1 MKTQPLAGL
10 NVLDFSTLLPGP
22 LAGLLLSEAG
32 ADVVKVEAPQ
42 GDGMRAL
49 GLGTPSDDAMFA
61 LLNAGKKSV
70 CIDLKNPDEREA
82 FDPLVAQA
90 DILIEQFR
98 PGVMKRLGLDYETV
112 RAINPGIIYCSIT
125 GYGQDGPLAQ
135 RAGHDLNYLADTGI
149 LALSPGEA
157 GTSCLPPV
165 LAADIAGGAYPA
177 FFNILL
183 ALRCREQDGVGE
195 HLDIAM
201 TEGLFP
207 FAFWALAQGWGEGRW
222 PEPDTA
228 LFNGGSPRYRI
239 YRAADGGLVTVA
251 AIEEKFWQRFCD
263 GIDLPSAMRGAEAD
277 GDAVIAAVTQ
287 IIASRPADHWRQL
300 FEECDCCCGVAAQL
314 SDAVSHPQF
323 TGRGLFSD
331 RIAMMAG
338 AAIPALPSPVARAF
352 RGQDETRA
360 APELGAHNALLMR
373 REARNSDE
381 N

>member
-10 NVLDFSTLLPGP
+10 TVLDFSTLLPGP
-22 LAGLLLSEAG
+22 LASLLLSEAG
-32 ADVVKVEAPQ
+32 ADVVKVEPPQ

-49 GLGTPSDDAMFA
+49 GLGARSDDALFA

-82 FDPLVAQA
+82 FEPLVAQA
-90 DILIEQFR
+90 DILIEQYR

-125 GYGQDGPLAQ
+125 GYGQDGPLSQ
-135 RAGHDLNYLADTGI
+135 RAGHDLNYLADAGI
-149 LALSPGEA
+149 LALSPGE
-157 GTSCLPPV
+157 TPCLPPV

-183 ALRCREQDGVGE
+183 ALRCRERDGAGQQ
-195 HLDIAM
+195 LDIAM

-222 PEPDTA
+222 PDPGTA

-251 AIEEKFWQRFCD
+251 AIEEKFWQRFCE
-263 GIDLPSAMRGAEAD
+263 GIDLPPEMRGAEAD
-277 GDAVIAAVTQ
+277 SETVIAAVTQ

-300 FEECDCCCGVAAQL
+300 FEEYDCCCGVAAQL

-331 RIAMMAG
+331 RIAG
-338 AAIPALPSPVARAF
+338 ATGAVIPALPSPVVSRF
-352 RGQDETRA
+352 RGPDELRA

-373 REARNSDE
+373 RETRSSDE
-381 N
+381 T